1 MFLPLG
7 DLSDPGIG
15 PLSLES
21 PGLQAG
27 FYCWAIRDFNFLV
40 VVSFKCI
47 CQDFFFNHEKV
58 LKILS
63 YPLFINWDHGF
74 SLRYVNVVHCLLACL
89 LDKMLQLCPTLCY
102 PHGQQPTSLL
112 CPHDSL
118 VWTLLWVAI
127 SFSNVVH
134 DTNAFYNDETFFHS
148 RKNHTCVYCTI
159 LIIWIDINN
168 YLYMYIHTHMLR
180 TSALAS

>member
-74 SLRYVNVVHCLLACL
+74 SLRYVNVVHCCLLAFL
-89 LDKMLQLCPTLCY
+89 LR
-102 PHGQQPTSLL
+102 HFSHVLL
-112 CPHDSL
+112 CGTPWATAHQAHLS
-118 VWTLLWVAI
+118 TG
-127 SFSNVVH
+127 F
-134 DTNAFYNDETFFHS
+134 S
-148 RKNHTCVYCTI
+148 RKEHWSGLPFPSPTWCMIPMHFTMMKHSFIPGKITLAYIVQFLLYE
-159 LIIWIDINN
+159 LI
-168 YLYMYIHTHMLR
+168 
-180 TSALAS
+180 

>member
-58 LKILS
+58 LKFLNC
-63 YPLFINWDHGF
+63 PLCIN
-74 SLRYVNVVHCLLACL
+74 
-89 LDKMLQLCPTLCY
+89 
-102 PHGQQPTSLL
+102 
-112 CPHDSL
+112 
-118 VWTLLWVAI
+118 
-127 SFSNVVH
+127 
-134 DTNAFYNDETFFHS
+134 
-148 RKNHTCVYCTI
+148 
-159 LIIWIDINN
+159 
-168 YLYMYIHTHMLR
+168 
-180 TSALAS
+180 